1 MHLYFVS
8 ERVIDLALEAKSH
21 PSSFRIGEFVATK
34 RSSYFQQLLVSL
46 RKMGECGRELFLRDV
61 LPVFMDTG
69 RIEELDQEESAHLM
83 ALACYADE
91 ELSEIIWWLDA
102 RIIRRAGFLN

>member
-1 MHLYFVS
+1 
-8 ERVIDLALEAKSH
+8 
-21 PSSFRIGEFVATK
+21 
-34 RSSYFQQLLVSL
+34 
-46 RKMGECGRELFLRDV
+46 
-61 LPVFMDTG
+61 MDTG
-69 RIEELDQEESAHLM
+69 HIEDLDKEESAHLM